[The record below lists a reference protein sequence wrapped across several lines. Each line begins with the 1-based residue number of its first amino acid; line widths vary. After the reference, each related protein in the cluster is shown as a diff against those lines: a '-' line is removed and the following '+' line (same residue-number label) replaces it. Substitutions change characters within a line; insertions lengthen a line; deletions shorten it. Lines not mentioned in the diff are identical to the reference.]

1 MTAYENMKAKV
12 KAETDSTL
20 LTAYQIL
27 LAHFDEN
34 STFEETLTHS
44 VLTNE
49 LESRGLLKLNEQT
62 WEYEIK
68 VS

>member
-1 MTAYENMKAKV
+1 MTAYEKMKAKV
-12 KAETDSTL
+12 KAESDSTL

-27 LAHFDEN
+27 LAHFGEN

-49 LESRGLLKLNEQT
+49 LESRNLIKFNEET
-62 WEYEIK
+62 FEYEI
-68 VS
+68 VA

>member
-1 MTAYENMKAKV
+1 MTAYEKMKAKV
-12 KAETDSTL
+12 KAESNSTL

-44 VLTNE
+44 VLTTE
-49 LESRGLLKLNEQT
+49 LESRGLIQFNEST
-62 WEYEIK
+62 WDFEIK